1 MFLLFIV
8 RFTKK
13 GRMGTGPRWV
23 CRGG

>member
-13 GRMGTGPRWV
+13 RRMGTGPRWV
-23 CRGG
+23 RWGG